1 MEYRYKILI
10 VLLIILML
18 IYPVGALKIINST
31 DFRNPDI
38 NVTRGEDF
46 ISTDIIG
53 GKIKVSS
60 VFKKGDSI
68 EVEYIIE
75 PDNEEIAEELG
86 GEQGRSLTVRTELNN
101 PRIDHLLKFSSG
113 GVTNKPYTIPGKNFK
128 VIELPKYDPDAETS
142 VSKITFNLQGTA
154 PDPKSRAKEVY
165 ALRFELEEAQVDA
178 IPPLVILVIDETK
191 FETDQSKMDE
201 QLENLNQI
209 LDYYTGKTDTSNL
222 NSLIKSASDNLS
234 LSKSLYNDELYKEA
248 NDKLNYASDWIE
260 KSYKEAEKVKAS
272 YAFSQAEDKVKD
284 IENTVSKIEFYIAE
298 IEDRDLIN
306 ATARLNYKLEF
317 KDLQEETDKLKEDLS
332 KAEAHMDNDK
342 FTEAEVLSNQII
354 NDSKSVKTSSDSLF
368 GELSR
373 IISPEETPTAIE
385 TSTTEPESSFEVPN
399 IDFKLIGI
407 VLLIIIL
414 IGVGGLGGKKFLKRK
429 KWDELK

>member
-1 MEYRYKILI
+1 MEYRCKILI
-10 VLLIILML
+10 VSLIILML
-18 IYPVGALKIINST
+18 AYPVGALKTINST

-46 ISTDIIG
+46 ISTDIIS

-60 VFKKGDSI
+60 VFKKGDQI

-75 PDNEEIAEELG
+75 PEDEEIAEELG
-86 GEQGRSLTVRTELNN
+86 GEQGRSLTVRTELSD

-113 GVTNKPYTIPGKNFK
+113 GVTNKPYTVPGKNFK

-142 VSKITFNLQGTA
+142 VSKITFNIKGTA
-154 PDPKSRAKEVY
+154 PDPKSRAKEIY

-191 FETDQSKMDE
+191 FETDQSKMEE

-209 LDYYTGKTDTSNL
+209 LDYYTGKTDTSTF
-222 NSLIKSASDNLS
+222 SGLIKSASDNLS
-234 LSKSLYNDELYKEA
+234 LSKNLYDDELFKEA
-248 NDKLNYASDWIE
+248 NEKLNYASEWIE
-260 KSYKEAEKVKAS
+260 KSYEEGEKIKAN
-272 YAFSQAEDKVKD
+272 YAFSQAEEQVKE

-298 IEDRDLIN
+298 IEDRDLVN
-306 ATARLNYKLEF
+306 ATARLNFKLEL
-317 KDLQEETDKLKEDLS
+317 KDLQEEEEKLKEDLS

-342 FTEAEVLSNQII
+342 YIEAESLSNQII
-354 NDSKSVKTSSDSLF
+354 NSSKSVKTASDSLF
-368 GELSR
+368 SELSK
-373 IISPEETPTAIE
+373 IVTPKETPTSIE
-385 TSTTEPESSFEVPN
+385 TTTTEEGSSFDAPN
-399 IDFKLIGI
+399 IDLRLVGIILI
-407 VLLIIIL
+407 VIIL
-414 IGVGGLGGKKFLKRK
+414 IGVGGFGGKKYLKRN